1 MASVTPRGAPG
12 VVFSEVTVAGPQLE
26 TVRELLREYAQS
38 DASGLCVGLGAQG
51 FDRELATLPGAYAFP
66 GGSLLLAELG
76 GRAGGCVALRR
87 IDARRCE
94 MKRLYVRA
102 VFRGA
107 GLAGILVERII
118 EKARAI
124 GYQEMLLDT
133 LPDMR
138 AARLLYDMLGFLPCA
153 PYLAE
158 PTPGADCLALNLR
171 APARP

>member
-1 MASVTPRGAPG
+1 MASVTPGRAPG
-12 VVFSEVTVAGPQLE
+12 VAFNEVTVAGQQLE

-38 DASGLCVGLGAQG
+38 EASGLCAGLGAQG
-51 FDRELATLPGAYAFP
+51 FDRELATLPGAYAP
-66 GGSLLLAELG
+66 PDGCLLLAELG
-76 GRAGGCVALRR
+76 GRAAGCVALRR
-87 IDARRCE
+87 IDASRCE

-107 GLAGILVERII
+107 GLAGLLVERII

-153 PYLAE
+153 PYLRE
-158 PTPGADCLALNLR
+158 PTPGADCLALNLS
-171 APARP
+171 APIKR